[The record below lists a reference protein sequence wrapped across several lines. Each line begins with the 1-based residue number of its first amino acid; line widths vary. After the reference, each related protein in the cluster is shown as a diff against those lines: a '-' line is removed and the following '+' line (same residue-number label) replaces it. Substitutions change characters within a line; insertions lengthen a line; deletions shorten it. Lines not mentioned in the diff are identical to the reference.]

1 MLEDTGVPKN
11 IKVKQ
16 NSHLKQLFLAVNS
29 RLMNMR
35 RSQTKLEV
43 KKYSWQIKFNMN
55 VNLTKFRVILHHY

>member
-11 IKVKQ
+11 ITVKQ